1 MSFFSGWFSWTRR
14 PKPGREALL
23 NDGLELAMDWGENWL
38 APIQGRLHKIHP
50 RLTAGE
56 LDEIDAACRQAMNF
70 GHDSLYEL
78 RTKHGKEISAEDF
91 AALLLAQ
98 FPWVSPANVR
108 RLFNQSTYYAWKTG
122 GPAREL

>member
-1 MSFFSGWFSWTRR
+1 MSFLSRWFPWTARS
-14 PKPGREALL
+14 KPSREALL

-50 RLTAGE
+50 RLQISE

-70 GHDSLYEL
+70 GHETLYEL
-78 RTKHGKEISAEDF
+78 RIRQGKDVSTEEFTAS
-91 AALLLAQ
+91 LLAQ
-98 FPWVSPANVR
+98 FPWVSPANAA
-108 RLFNQSTYYAWKTG
+108 RLFNQSTYYAWKAG